1 MLPGVIGVMM
11 ATEAIKILLDIGTP
25 LIGRLLVYDSLAMR
39 FREFKI
45 NRSKDWLIGQPH
57 PVIESLLP
65 DYEAYA
71 DMDHPTEDTAD

>member
-11 ATEAIKILLDIGTP
+11 ATEAIKILLDIGKP

-39 FREFKI
+39 FREFNI

-57 PVIESLLP
+57 PVIEALLP

-71 DMDHPTEDTAD
+71 DMNHPAEDAAD

>member
-11 ATEAIKILLDIGTP
+11 ATEAVKILLDIGNP

-39 FREFKI
+39 FREFKV
-45 NRSKDWLIGQPH
+45 NRSQDWPVGQPH
-57 PVIESLLP
+57 PTIEDLLP

-71 DMDHPTEDTAD
+71 DMNHSVEDAAD